1 MTQNQLY
8 LIRLSDLDRDERMN
22 LSDQGVYNPRGN
34 TAYGYNGEKIGTVKD
49 ALVNPET
56 GRIRYLIVDV
66 GGWFSSKEV
75 AVPVGE
81 ARFTDDAVYFDNLT
95 KDQVRDLEEYRY
107 DQQYTDTDDRFAT
120 NERVLR
126 GNKVDEAAYR
136 DRAYRTPDR
145 LQLLEERLVVNK
157 ERIRAGAVEIGKHVE
172 TTQQTVNVPLER
184 EEVIIERHP
193 VSDARPV
200 EGAVL
205 GQDSQTVRVDLEAER
220 ANVQKQAYVTEEIEI
235 GKRTVTE
242 TQTVTDTVGREVL
255 DVNKTGDVRLEN
267 ADSMTKDRTTTET
280 SLTDRDRNNR

>member
-1 MTQNQLY
+1 MTQNQTY
-8 LIRLSDLDRDERMN
+8 LVRLSDLDRDERIN
-22 LSDQGVYNPRGN
+22 LSDQGVYNPKGN
-34 TAYGYNGEKIGTVKD
+34 AAYGYNGEKIGTVKD

-81 ARFTDDAVYFDNLT
+81 AHFTDDAVYFDNLT
-95 KDQVRDLEEYRY
+95 KDQVRDLDEYRY
-107 DQQYTDTDDRFAT
+107 DQQYTDTDDRFAA

-126 GNKVDEAAYR
+126 GTDVDESAYR
-136 DRAYRTPDR
+136 ERAYRTPDR

-172 TTQQTVNVPLER
+172 TVQQTVNVPLER

-255 DVNKTGDVRLEN
+255 DINKTGDVRLEN
-267 ADSMTKDRTTTET
+267 ADGLTTDRTTET
-280 SLTDRDRNNR
+280 TLTDRDRNNR

>member
-1 MTQNQLY
+1 MTQNQSY
-8 LIRLSDLDRDERMN
+8 LVRLSDLDRDDQLN

-95 KDQVRDLEEYRY
+95 KDQVRDLDEYRY
-107 DQQYTDTDDRFAT
+107 DQQYTDTDDRFAA

-126 GNKVDEAAYR
+126 GTNVAETDYR
-136 DRAYRTPDR
+136 ERAYRTPDR

-184 EEVIIERHP
+184 EEVIIERRP
-193 VSDARPV
+193 VNDARPV

-242 TQTVTDTVGREVL
+242 NQTVTETVGREVL

-267 ADSMTKDRTTTET
+267 ADGLTTDRTTDTP
-280 SLTDRDRNNR
+280 LTDRDRNNR

>member
-1 MTQNQLY
+1 MTQNQSY
-8 LIRLSDLDRDERMN
+8 LVRLSDLDRDDQLN

-95 KDQVRDLEEYRY
+95 KDQVRDLDEYRY
-107 DQQYTDTDDRFAT
+107 DQQYTDTDDRFAA

-126 GNKVDEAAYR
+126 GTNVAETDYR
-136 DRAYRTPDR
+136 ERAYRTPDR

-184 EEVIIERHP
+184 EEVIIERRP
-193 VSDARPV
+193 VNDARPV

-267 ADSMTKDRTTTET
+267 ADGLTTDRTTDTT
-280 SLTDRDRNNR
+280 LTDRDRNNR

>member
-267 ADSMTKDRTTTET
+267 ADSMTKDRTTTDT
-280 SLTDRDRNNR
+280 PLTDRDRNNR